1 MRWGRSYE
9 VENAN
14 NRLLQWVLQSV
25 ISSEVS
31 VATCMNPKFGYAF
44 DKLFKVNG
52 GWLGD
57 PLCEIGHT
65 PERGALG
72 SFEVYAS
79 DEFSGIG
86 LERATYPAEEVVDAL
101 TQLLVSYGITYPKD
115 KHVIDKILARM
126 PAYREQLR
134 S

>member
-1 MRWGRSYE
+1 MRWGHSYE
-9 VENAN
+9 AVSAELS
-14 NRLLQWVLQSV
+14 LLQWVLQRV
-25 ISSEVS
+25 ISGEIGI
-31 VATCMNPKFGYAF
+31 ATCMNPRLGAWLDYF
-44 DKLFKVNG
+44 FKG
-52 GWLGD
+52 GGGAAGD
-57 PLCEIGHT
+57 PDFEIYHVPASG
-65 PERGALG
+65 GLG

-101 TQLLVSYGITYPKD
+101 TQLLVSYGATYPKD